1 MTLEPQEAVTALE
14 YLNSVGTVGLAFIV
28 WLLLTGRL
36 VTRREFD
43 RELARC
49 EKLDQRLERALHI
62 SVRAID
68 AGDRLVERLPDKEMR
83 P

>member
-1 MTLEPQEAVTALE
+1 MTVEPQQAVDVLE
-14 YLNSVGTVGLAFIV
+14 YLNSVGTIGLALIV

-49 EKLDQRLERALHI
+49 EKLDQRLERALQI
-62 SVRAID
+62 NERVIG
-68 AGDRLVERLPDKEMR
+68 AGDKLMERLPEKS
-83 P
+83 